1 MMELICN
8 WIMEAVTALLV
19 VTFNIISD
27 VITFDLQAF
36 SNNIPAA
43 STLYEVLKG
52 IGIGLAVSIA
62 VFQIFKFFTLAI
74 KDVKDRPIAILIR
87 LFFAIG
93 LIYFGNYI
101 LEIIFNVTA
110 VIYGSI
116 AENSQDLSGLFEA
129 FSSPSQWIQDGEIVT
144 DLPGINAAY
153 LLITIVC
160 SITLIIQF
168 VKMMIE
174 VVERFVILCLMIYSS
189 PLAFST
195 VTSLSTLDIF
205 KKWTS
210 MYLSQCLLMILSVW
224 GVRLF
229 FDVLRYTGPDS
240 DAMSVIGRVVYALA
254 IVKVIKRFDGYL
266 QQLGLNPAAVNGPG
280 IFDSIA
286 ATAGTMFM
294 LNRRGAGGK
303 GGTGERTP
311 LGGYMRTMMNN
322 HPLTAGVRAIRAG
335 VSAASSASSESRVA
349 AFKQAASSSLKGT
362 YLPKQGAA
370 EQLADAA
377 KQKDYRAVG
386 STVAQ
391 VAADKPPKNPGE
403 SFGKAISNPIGAYS
417 TGVSERRELEQAKQ
431 LMGDPKAANAYFA
444 QSAKMGGGQ
453 AVTNQ
458 NGVDLATSAAK
469 TLLGNKADAVF
480 SPTDK
485 VTGVSIKPAQY
496 KNENGAT
503 VTGGYMATFDVT
515 SKDGTTSQVRLTD
528 QKGAMI
534 SYEKSAQAPGG
545 NEVQINRVMP
555 SAAAGSASAPSAQP
569 VTPVTT
575 VYALRGAVDVK
586 VAENRAEL
594 KPKPKPNPNPN
605 PSDPG
610 KRPGKKP

>member
-8 WIMEAVTALLV
+8 WIIEAVTALLV

-110 VIYGSI
+110 IIYGSI

-129 FSSPSQWIQDGEIVT
+129 FSSPEQYILDGEIAT
-144 DLPGINAAY
+144 DIIGINAAY
-153 LLITIVC
+153 GLITIVC

-174 VVERFVILCLMIYSS
+174 VVERFIILCLMIYSS

-229 FDVLRYTGPDS
+229 FDVLHYTGPDS
-240 DAMSVIGRVVYALA
+240 DAMSVIGRVIYALA

-294 LNRRGAGGK
+294 LNRSGGAGGK
-303 GGTGERTP
+303 GKAGERTP
-311 LGGYMRTMMNN
+311 LGGYMHAMMNN
-322 HPLTAGVRAIRAG
+322 HPMAVGVRAIRAG
-335 VSAASSASSESRVA
+335 VSAASSATAGSRVA
-349 AFKQAASSSLKGT
+349 AFKQAATSSLKGT

-391 VAADKPPKNPGE
+391 VAADKPKNPGE
-403 SFGKAISNPIGAYS
+403 SIGNAISNPIGAYS

-453 AVTNQ
+453 TVTNQ

-528 QKGAMI
+528 QKGAMLE
-534 SYEKSAQAPGG
+534 YEKSAQAPDG

-555 SAAAGSASAPSAQP
+555 PAAAGSASAPSAQP

-575 VYALRGAVDVK
+575 VYALRGEVDVK
-586 VAENRAEL
+586 VAESRAEL
-594 KPKPKPNPNPN
+594 KPKPKPNPK